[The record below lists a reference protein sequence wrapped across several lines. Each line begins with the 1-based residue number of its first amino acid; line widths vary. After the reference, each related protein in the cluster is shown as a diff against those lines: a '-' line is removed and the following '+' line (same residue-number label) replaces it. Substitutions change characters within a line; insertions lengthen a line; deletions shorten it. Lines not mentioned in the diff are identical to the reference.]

1 MCVSYTWKIKP
12 TVGIDLLFVYI
23 IIYLINIVEKMV
35 KLEQHNTVTSHI
47 NKCVYIRTLLGQLS
61 SCSELELLEQV
72 DATLKTNVGCC
83 LKILC

>member
-12 TVGIDLLFVYI
+12 TVSIDLLFGL
-23 IIYLINIVEKMV
+23 YLINIVEKMV

-72 DATLKTNVGCC
+72 DATLKTNAGCC
-83 LKILC
+83 LKILS

>member
-1 MCVSYTWKIKP
+1 MVCVRVTWEIKP
-12 TVGIDLLFVYI
+12 TVSIDLLFGL
-23 IIYLINIVEKMV
+23 YLINIVEKMV